1 MVGKDLVTN
10 ATNNFPGH
18 FVGRMLSLSAKMKE
32 DTLHLCIP
40 RNKMTSYLPYQ
51 TTTMALQPGWGDILM
66 KLKVNGLGVMDPLGT
81 LVLLV
86 FLVLAA
92 RLQGTLRDHALH
104 FGTRHHGIMQHVQQ
118 DFGRLNLFAKLI

>member
-1 MVGKDLVTN
+1 MVGKDMVTN
-10 ATNNFPGH
+10 ATNNFLGH
-18 FVGRMLSLSAKMKE
+18 FVGMMLSLSAKMKE

-51 TTTMALQPGWGDILM
+51 ALQPGWGDILM
-66 KLKVNGLGVMDPLGT
+66 TLKGNGLGVMDQLGT

-86 FLVLAA
+86 FLAVPA
-92 RLQGTLRDHALH
+92 RLQETLRDHAPH
-104 FGTRHHGIMQHVQQ
+104 FGTRHHGITQHVLQ